1 MNLVN
6 NNDIQEPPIS
16 CGDRF
21 LTRLLLLTSLAL
33 LTYCCV
39 ESYGCLFEQECFM
52 SENFLLI
59 NIAPLSLRI
68 LVKLVETCDNG
79 DDSDDDADAEIASV
93 ESEVILQ
100 LKNLEDRSK
109 RQLCWTES
117 T

>member
-1 MNLVN
+1 
-6 NNDIQEPPIS
+6 
-16 CGDRF
+16 
-21 LTRLLLLTSLAL
+21 
-33 LTYCCV
+33 
-39 ESYGCLFEQECFM
+39 M

-68 LVKLVETCDNG
+68 LVKLVETFDNG